1 MLNQA
6 VIFCGGFGKRL
17 LPITKKIP
25 KPMANVN
32 GKPFLFY
39 LIEQCKN
46 NGINN
51 ILLLCGYK
59 SEVIQKYFGNGE
71 NLGLNIQYFI
81 DPPQIQTY
89 NRIYNA
95 RDFLEKKFLLLYS
108 DNYCSLNLH
117 DMMFHFH
124 NLKSNFLITI
134 CNKKKGGNIFID
146 SKKKIIKNYNSKK
159 NNSDLVEV
167 GYMIINKDVIL
178 NSFRNKNESFSYLI
192 KESIKINKVNYYLND
207 TGYLSISDIKR
218 LKITRKF
225 FNKKVVLVDRDGVL
239 NLNNRNHHYVRN
251 LDELKINYSFIRKFK
266 KYLSNKKLLCITN
279 QAGIATKDLTIK
291 NLSLINNKIKRIYY
305 QSNILILEFFVS
317 HAHFL
322 SNDFYRKPNHGLF
335 LKASSKYGFIL
346 DRVTYIGDDIRD
358 IEASYRAK
366 AKCLY
371 LGYKKLNKTL
381 KTKYKYTLVNQV
393 L

>member
-1 MLNQA
+1 
-6 VIFCGGFGKRL
+6 
-17 LPITKKIP
+17 
-25 KPMANVN
+25 
-32 GKPFLFY
+32 
-39 LIEQCKN
+39 
-46 NGINN
+46 
-51 ILLLCGYK
+51 
-59 SEVIQKYFGNGE
+59 
-71 NLGLNIQYFI
+71 
-81 DPPQIQTY
+81 
-89 NRIYNA
+89 
-95 RDFLEKKFLLLYS
+95 
-108 DNYCSLNLH
+108 
-117 DMMFHFH
+117 
-124 NLKSNFLITI
+124 
-134 CNKKKGGNIFID
+134 
-146 SKKKIIKNYNSKK
+146 
-159 NNSDLVEV
+159 
-167 GYMIINKDVIL
+167 MIINKDVIL

-239 NLNNRNHHYVRN
+239 NLNNNNHHYVRN

-305 QSNILILEFFVS
+305 QNNILILEFFVS

-346 DRVTYIGDDIRD
+346 DRITYIGDDIRD

>member
-46 NGINN
+46 NGINK

-71 NLGLNIQYFI
+71 NLGVNIQYFI

-117 DMMFHFH
+117 DMMFHYH

-239 NLNNRNHHYVRN
+239 NLNNNNHYYVRN

>member
-71 NLGLNIQYFI
+71 NLGVNIQYFI

-117 DMMFHFH
+117 DMMFHYH

-134 CNKKKGGNIFID
+134 CNKKKEGNIFID
-146 SKKKIIKNYNSKK
+146 SKKK
-159 NNSDLVEV
+159 
-167 GYMIINKDVIL
+167 
-178 NSFRNKNESFSYLI
+178 
-192 KESIKINKVNYYLND
+192 
-207 TGYLSISDIKR
+207 
-218 LKITRKF
+218 
-225 FNKKVVLVDRDGVL
+225 
-239 NLNNRNHHYVRN
+239 
-251 LDELKINYSFIRKFK
+251 
-266 KYLSNKKLLCITN
+266 
-279 QAGIATKDLTIK
+279 
-291 NLSLINNKIKRIYY
+291 
-305 QSNILILEFFVS
+305 
-317 HAHFL
+317 
-322 SNDFYRKPNHGLF
+322 
-335 LKASSKYGFIL
+335 
-346 DRVTYIGDDIRD
+346 
-358 IEASYRAK
+358 
-366 AKCLY
+366 
-371 LGYKKLNKTL
+371 
-381 KTKYKYTLVNQV
+381 
-393 L
+393 

>member
-46 NGINN
+46 NGINK

-71 NLGLNIQYFI
+71 NLGVNIQYFI

-117 DMMFHFH
+117 DMMLHYH

-159 NNSDLVEV
+159 KNTDLVEV

-192 KESIKINKVNYYLND
+192 KERIKINKVNYYLND

-239 NLNNRNHHYVRN
+239 NLNNPNHYYVRN

-305 QSNILILEFFVS
+305 QNNILILEFFAS

-322 SNDFYRKPNHGLF
+322 SNDFYRKPNHGFF

-381 KTKYKYTLVNQV
+381 KNKYKYTLINQV